1 MSSRLLASAQAQIA
15 AGEYYEAHQKL
26 RTLANR
32 YMKTGAAS
40 GPSEA
45 NVQKTIDLL
54 CGGASA
60 LLDQGQTSSAADLM
74 LYVLDIYNK
83 HRVSSGGAHKSAK
96 LLSDQY
102 HADKQRICQLLTK
115 LPPSKEPLAAGI
127 VKALV
132 KWSVRCQR
140 ELWALDLVAQDITL
154 ADQSISNPPPA
165 VLAGDADLHHFLGT
179 LFTND
184 GEYERAEYHLLL
196 GTAESARVLAKALH
210 QWSQV
215 ATLELVDSGIYAA
228 RGTLQYLA
236 LNKPHSAYVFW
247 DTYLGL
253 LRGDTSAKSP
263 HINDGPDPLTVRHE
277 GSTIVNFCQLL
288 LLAVERRGRDAFV
301 KLRTDYPVEWGKSRD
316 AVDQLLDVIGECH
329 FGITV
334 PKQGNPL
341 QDIMK
346 AFFAPGSGGAG
357 GNAALPF

>member
-1 MSSRLLASAQAQIA
+1 MSSRLLVSAQAQIA

-32 YMKTGAAS
+32 YMKAGAVS
-40 GPSEA
+40 RPSEA

-60 LLDQGQTSSAADLM
+60 LLDQGQTTSAADLI
-74 LYVLDIYNK
+74 LYVLDIYTK
-83 HRVSSGGAHKSAK
+83 YRVPSSEGSRSVK

-102 HADKQRICQLLTK
+102 QADKQRICQLLTK
-115 LPPSKEPLAAGI
+115 LPPAQEPLAGGI
-127 VKALV
+127 VKTLV
-132 KWSVRCQR
+132 KWSVRCQQ
-140 ELWALDLVAQDITL
+140 EFWALDLAAQDITL
-154 ADQSISNPPPA
+154 ADQSKSNPPPA

-179 LFTND
+179 LFAND

-196 GTAESARVLAKALH
+196 GTTESARVLAKAMH

-215 ATLELVDSGIYAA
+215 ATLELADPGIYAA
-228 RGTLQYLA
+228 RGILQYLA
-236 LNKPHSAYVFW
+236 LNKPHGAYVFW
-247 DTYLGL
+247 DTY
-253 LRGDTSAKSP
+253 RGFVKDDTSAKSP
-263 HINDGPDPLTVRHE
+263 RTNDDPDPLTIRHE
-277 GSTIVNFCQLL
+277 VSTIVNFCQLL
-288 LLAVERRGRDAFV
+288 LLAVERRGRDAFA

-316 AVDQLLDVIGECH
+316 VVYQLLDVIGECH
-329 FGITV
+329 FGITI

-346 AFFAPGSGGAG
+346 AFFASGSGGGG